1 MDFLNFVKEEENIE
15 YSKTLLKICEYFGA
29 SQEDLDKI
37 KSKLPNLFTNFWE
50 NADQILELD
59 FEEVKKGLENI
70 DIPKDKTKEYIN
82 FIGKA
87 FKKYGRK
94 ASICLSRINESDF
107 GLNENYIIENKELDM
122 TFLGNGILR
131 NIIEKLNQQK
141 QKLSKENNLLEDL
154 MGKIMSL
161 EENC

>member
-1 MDFLNFVKEEENIE
+1 MLHFQDNEEYKIKRTEIILLNKLLPNWMEHLSEEIPFNKKDFMDFLNFVKEEENIE
-15 YSKTLLKICEYFGA
+15 YSKILLKICEYFGA

-37 KSKLPNLFTNFWE
+37 KSKLTNLFMNFWE
-50 NADQILELD
+50 NVDQILELD

-107 GLNENYIIENKELDM
+107 GLNENY
-122 TFLGNGILR
+122 
-131 NIIEKLNQQK
+131 
-141 QKLSKENNLLEDL
+141 
-154 MGKIMSL
+154 
-161 EENC
+161 